1 MSRAMEKPPL
11 MTQKTAH
18 SAMNAMG
25 SGIMNNND
33 KITGFKLNH
42 NVKVNSSHPP

>member
-1 MSRAMEKPPL
+1 MSRAMEKPPST
-11 MTQKTAH
+11 TQKTAQN
-18 SAMNAMG
+18 AMNAMG

-42 NVKVNSSHPP
+42 NVVIN